1 MNRSFDFYEYA
12 GILVPGAVLIMGL
25 LWLFPDGRALLSKE
39 GVTLGELGLFV
50 IVAYAAGQ
58 LVQAVGNYIEWA
70 WWKLWGGMPSV
81 LVLGGK
87 YVTADQHRRILDAI
101 RSGGMSADPN
111 LEKLPRVQR
120 LAIVREMYSVVAAAK
135 GASRVDIFNGIY
147 GLTRGLAAAMLILV
161 GAAVGTSK
169 GLFIIGALGI
179 GVLLSLQRM
188 HRFGKY
194 YAIEL
199 FVQFLGAT
207 GKTGTGDQS
216 PEVTGSLQPT
226 AG

>member
-1 MNRSFDFYEYA
+1 MNRAFDFYEYA
-12 GILVPGAVLIMGL
+12 GILVPGAVFIIGL

-120 LAIVREMYSVVAAAK
+120 LAIVREMYSVVVAAK
-135 GASRVDIFNGIY
+135 RASRVDIFSGNY
-147 GLTRGLAAAMLILV
+147 GLMRGLAAAILILL
-161 GAAVGTSK
+161 GAQSLLVA
-169 GLFIIGALGI
+169 
-179 GVLLSLQRM
+179 GVLTIMLLLALQRM
-188 HRFGKY
+188 HRFSKH

-199 FVQFLGAT
+199 FVQYLGAT
-207 GKTGTGDQS
+207 ARPGEGD
-216 PEVTGSLQPT
+216 
-226 AG
+226 

>member
-1 MNRSFDFYEYA
+1 MNRAFDFYEYA
-12 GILVPGAVLIMGL
+12 GILVPGAVFIIGL

-120 LAIVREMYSVVAAAK
+120 LAIVREMYSVVVAAK
-135 GASRVDIFNGIY
+135 RASRVDIFSGNY
-147 GLTRGLAAAMLILV
+147 GLMRGLAAAILILL
-161 GAAVGTSK
+161 GAAVATGQS
-169 GLFIIGALGI
+169 LLVA
-179 GVLLSLQRM
+179 GVLTIMLLLALQRM
-188 HRFGKY
+188 HRFSKH

-199 FVQFLGAT
+199 FVQYLGAT
-207 GKTGTGDQS
+207 ARPGEGD
-216 PEVTGSLQPT
+216 
-226 AG
+226 